1 MDADALAERAAA
13 TASVAAAKLSSA
25 VGRVDQTVKEVLA
38 EQGAPSLDDV
48 AAAAR
53 QQLESAG
60 ISVDSFPNAAVAAVM
75 APGGGES
82 VRAALDAVASSEEL
96 EALRREGNRVLGHV
110 LASES
115 AISVLGYVEEQSVTA
130 AAESAAVIDGA
141 VSRLRGAVDS
151 GIVGS
156 AVSAGASFVATSG
169 VEPDALRR
177 VLALATGSLQPSPP
191 AVQVQL
197 RVVGGSVK
205 CDVCAGSS
213 QGGGDGGQPG
223 NGGLGDGGR
232 LGGAVQ
238 WVQEQK
244 LGQQAL
250 AHGVA
255 ALQRLDSGAVQAI
268 CSDGERAL
276 VDPEARAELLS
287 RARDALLSYLSSYLP
302 TVEVPPVSRC
312 AEGESLARELLLP

>member
-1 MDADALAERAAA
+1 M
-13 TASVAAAKLSSA
+13 
-25 VGRVDQTVKEVLA
+25 
-38 EQGAPSLDDV
+38 
-48 AAAAR
+48 
-53 QQLESAG
+53 
-60 ISVDSFPNAAVAAVM
+60 
-75 APGGGES
+75 
-82 VRAALDAVASSEEL
+82 
-96 EALRREGNRVLGHV
+96 LGHV

-141 VSRLRGAVDS
+141 VSRLRGAVDV
-151 GIVGS
+151 VGS
-156 AVSAGASFVATSG
+156 AVSAGASF

-205 CDVCAGSS
+205 CDVCAGSI
-213 QGGGDGGQPG
+213 QGGGGDGGQPG
-223 NGGLGDGGR
+223 DGGLGDGGR

-255 ALQRLDSGAVQAI
+255 LQRLGSGGQSPRRPFSGPSPRSPP
-268 CSDGERAL
+268 CSGSTAAQCRRSVRTGSARSSTRKRA
-276 VDPEARAELLS
+276 PS
-287 RARDALLSYLSSYLP
+287 
-302 TVEVPPVSRC
+302 C
-312 AEGESLARELLLP
+312 

>member
-38 EQGAPSLDDV
+38 EQGAPSLYDV

-53 QQLESAG
+53 QQLEFAG

-205 CDVCAGSS
+205 CDVCAESS
-213 QGGGDGGQPG
+213 QGGGGDGGQPG
-223 NGGLGDGGR
+223 DGGLGDGGR

-255 ALQRLDSGAVQAI
+255 LQRLGSGGQSPRRTFSGPSPRSPP
-268 CSDGERAL
+268 CSSSTAAQCRRSVRTGSARSSTRKRA
-276 VDPEARAELLS
+276 PS
-287 RARDALLSYLSSYLP
+287 
-302 TVEVPPVSRC
+302 C
-312 AEGESLARELLLP
+312 

>member
-13 TASVAAAKLSSA
+13 TASVAAANLSSE
-25 VGRVDQTVKEVLA
+25 VGRVDQTMKEMLA

-60 ISVDSFPNAAVAAVM
+60 ISVDSFTNAAVAAVM

-141 VSRLRGAVDS
+141 ISRLRGAVDS

-156 AVSAGASFVATSG
+156 AVSAGASFC
-169 VEPDALRR
+169 
-177 VLALATGSLQPSPP
+177 
-191 AVQVQL
+191 
-197 RVVGGSVK
+197 VGWAMV
-205 CDVCAGSS
+205 
-213 QGGGDGGQPG
+213 
-223 NGGLGDGGR
+223 
-232 LGGAVQ
+232 
-238 WVQEQK
+238 
-244 LGQQAL
+244 
-250 AHGVA
+250 
-255 ALQRLDSGAVQAI
+255 
-268 CSDGERAL
+268 
-276 VDPEARAELLS
+276 
-287 RARDALLSYLSSYLP
+287 
-302 TVEVPPVSRC
+302 
-312 AEGESLARELLLP
+312 

>member
-177 VLALATGSLQPSPP
+177 VLALATGSLPSPP

-213 QGGGDGGQPG
+213 QGGGGDGGQPG
-223 NGGLGDGGR
+223 DGGLGDGGR

-255 ALQRLDSGAVQAI
+255 LQRLGSGGQSPRRPFSGPSPRSPP
-268 CSDGERAL
+268 CSGSTAAQCRRSVRTGSARSSTRKRA
-276 VDPEARAELLS
+276 PS
-287 RARDALLSYLSSYLP
+287 
-302 TVEVPPVSRC
+302 C
-312 AEGESLARELLLP
+312 